1 MSLGGGFELAFLN
14 QLEGVHILLLG
25 FILMIENLLKMFEDV
40 FLFSLSLS
48 ELTLTLKN
56 CPGLRSTFRVVSQ
69 KFLHY
74 SKVETWAQRKEAIC
88 LAPLTQGIS
97 IAGRSNG

>member
-1 MSLGGGFELAFLN
+1 MSLGGGCELALLN
-14 QLEGVHILLLG
+14 QLKGAHILLLG
-25 FILMIENLLKMFEDV
+25 FILMTENLLKMFEDV

-48 ELTLTLKN
+48 ELTLSLKN

-74 SKVETWAQRKEAIC
+74 SKVETLVHRKEAIC
-88 LAPLTQGIS
+88 LAPLIQRLS
-97 IAGRSNG
+97 IAGRAKG